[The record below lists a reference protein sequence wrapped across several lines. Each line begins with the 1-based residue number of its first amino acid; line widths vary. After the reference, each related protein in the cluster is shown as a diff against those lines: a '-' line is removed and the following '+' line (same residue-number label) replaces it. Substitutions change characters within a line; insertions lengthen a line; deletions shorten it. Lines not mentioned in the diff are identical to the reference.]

1 MRKPAEG
8 SRSELYPLL
17 DFVIQITVRG
27 KYQAQKTSAG
37 EDLSGQRMRRPQ
49 STVLAAGIRWHRRT
63 WDDRYYLLRRPVL
76 LSSRQRCWSGSVFA
90 VSLQSTSG
98 TSAFPLH
105 SSKAASVC
113 DLPLLELYWFH
124 ALRQPPGSGVSP
136 STDPPSGTVCHQHY
150 TFAGSVAEHLQAGT
164 EDASFLIR
172 PATLSRFE
180 TLPLLINLPTYLL
193 TYLLTW
199 GCSV

>member
-1 MRKPAEG
+1 M
-8 SRSELYPLL
+8 LL
-17 DFVIQITVRG
+17 AS
-27 KYQAQKTSAG
+27 YQVWK
-37 EDLSGQRMRRPQ
+37 
-49 STVLAAGIRWHRRT
+49 
-63 WDDRYYLLRRPVL
+63 
-76 LSSRQRCWSGSVFA
+76 SGSVFA

-124 ALRQPPGSGVSP
+124 ALRQPLLWAAEFRRQRTYRPEQSAT
-136 STDPPSGTVCHQHY
+136 ST

-164 EDASFLIR
+164 EDASLLIR

-193 TYLLTW
+193 TYH
-199 GCSV
+199 